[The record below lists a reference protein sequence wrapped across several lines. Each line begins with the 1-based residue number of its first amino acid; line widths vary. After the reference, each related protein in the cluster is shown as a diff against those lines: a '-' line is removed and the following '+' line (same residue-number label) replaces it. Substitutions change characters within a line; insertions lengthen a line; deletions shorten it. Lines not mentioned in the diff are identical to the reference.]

1 MRELILS
8 LGFTI
13 LTGTLLFVYFR
24 NKHNGLDGKVNL
36 VFQTIQDHNEK
47 MQQAAEEEMM
57 RVRAFQQSMGQ
68 EEMMM
73 QHMNDE
79 VVDELEVNKENLIDV
94 SDDEEEEDEDAS
106 GSDSDDDSVMNKSED
121 EEADNDSEVE
131 NVVEELQDL
140 GDTKIIDISNLP
152 KMDYTKL
159 TKSELK
165 KLCDEKSIT
174 YAKSANKAKL
184 VELLIGYDSSQNS
197 ELEHSS
203 DN

>member
-36 VFQTIQDHNEK
+36 VFQTIQDHNDK

-57 RVRAFQQSMGQ
+57 RVRAYQQSMGQ
-68 EEMMM
+68 EEIMM
-73 QHMNDE
+73 QHMDE
-79 VVDELEVNKENLIDV
+79 EVMDGPQIQKENLIDV
-94 SDDEEEEDEDAS
+94 SDDEDEDDEDDEGT
-106 GSDSDDDSVMNKSED
+106 GSDSDDDSTMNKSDDED
-121 EEADNDSEVE
+121 DDE
-131 NVVEELQDL
+131 NVVDELQDL

-165 KLCDEKSIT
+165 KLCDEKSIS

-184 VELLIGYDSSQNS
+184 VELLTGYDLSQNT
-197 ELEHSS
+197 ELEKST